1 MKPSERAQRLIAELV
16 QSTRDALEA
25 KGKDV
30 GPASNR
36 LRVVKQALSDF
47 IAEIEH
53 CADAVDASR
62 NLTDAEIP
70 PDEHTRSL

>member
-25 KGKDV
+25 KGKDI

-36 LRVVKQALSDF
+36 LRVVKDLLGDY

-53 CADAVDASR
+53 GR
-62 NLTDAEIP
+62 GMQQ
-70 PDEHTRSL
+70 

>member
-30 GPASNR
+30 GPATKR
-36 LRVVKQALSDF
+36 LNVVKELLWDYV
-47 IAEIEH
+47 
-53 CADAVDASR
+53 ADLESCGG
-62 NLTDAEIP
+62 P
-70 PDEHTRSL
+70 KS